1 MDGET
6 ILNPLSNYYGEDKIF
21 NGKETISTENKNYCK
36 LVPGKLIKTTTIG
49 KRSFYY
55 DEDK

>member
-21 NGKETISTENKNYCK
+21 NGEETIPTDNKN
-36 LVPGKLIKTTTIG
+36 L
-49 KRSFYY
+49 
-55 DEDK
+55 